1 MGFEMMTPDAVHNV
15 YGFYPKETRLKI
27 LALECKKLIDSKE
40 IEGVEFIVTES
51 DSYNGSILMKLILNS
66 MIVAS
71 WTLPID
77 EYDSIMKCDWV
88 DTMASHVRSLQC

>member
-1 MGFEMMTPDAVHNV
+1 MMSPDAVHNV
-15 YGFYPKETRLKI
+15 YGFYPEGIRLKI
-27 LALECKKLIDSKE
+27 LALECKKLIDSANL
-40 IEGVEFIVTES
+40 EGVEFIVTES

-77 EYDSIMKCDWV
+77 EYDSIMKCDWS